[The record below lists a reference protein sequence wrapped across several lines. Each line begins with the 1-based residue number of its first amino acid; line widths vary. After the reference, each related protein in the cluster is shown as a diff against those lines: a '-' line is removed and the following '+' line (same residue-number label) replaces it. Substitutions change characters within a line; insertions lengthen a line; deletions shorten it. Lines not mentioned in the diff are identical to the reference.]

1 MNLYCCLE
9 LPHPST
15 VQYHHKQ
22 NSDDDLFTLGW
33 MEDADKSAQKP
44 YFSTYGTTTL
54 VYIDDI
60 NGIRDVQKPMNDSA
74 NDYSS
79 YL

>member
-1 MNLYCCLE
+1 
-9 LPHPST
+9 
-15 VQYHHKQ
+15 
-22 NSDDDLFTLGW
+22 